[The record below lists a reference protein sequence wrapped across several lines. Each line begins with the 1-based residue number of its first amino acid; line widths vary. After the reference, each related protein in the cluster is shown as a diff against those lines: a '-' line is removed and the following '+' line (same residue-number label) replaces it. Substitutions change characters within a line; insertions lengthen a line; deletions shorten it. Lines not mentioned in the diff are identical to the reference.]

1 MKAILMVDVP
11 MLDDGRHL
19 CNECPIWNKE
29 YLFCEYD
36 FNMEAKGC
44 PLMPLPMKRHTQV
57 NWSAYEGKSLTS
69 WEETDFDKGWNACVD
84 YLEGDMQDD

>member
-1 MKAILMVDVP
+1 MKAILVIDVP

-29 YLFCEYD
+29 HYFCQYD

-44 PLMPLPMKRHTQV
+44 PLKPMPQKMD
-57 NWSAYEGKSLTS
+57 E
-69 WEETDFDKGWNACVD
+69 FDEDPYHITWFKHGFNTF
-84 YLEGDMQDD
+84 LEVISKDENI